1 MMDPVGLVGIGLM
14 GTALARRLRT
24 AGFPVVGFD
33 TDPAK
38 RRAVAEIGGQ
48 AAESILS
55 VGQACPVILSAVL
68 TTDQVEQVVEGPG
81 GLLSLPPTAEPRV
94 ALCFATCDPGR
105 LAALAERAERNGL
118 ILLDTPVSGTS
129 EQVLRMRTA
138 LETTRSGDGLGLIA
152 GNAAAIAR
160 VEAVLDALVPRR
172 FFIGPAGDGSK
183 AKLAVNLVLGL
194 NRLALAEGLVFAE
207 RLGLE
212 LSAFLDVARSSAA
225 HSQIMDVKGDKM
237 IAGDWAPHGKI
248 AQHLKDVRIMLAEAE
263 RLGQQ
268 LPLGEVLADI
278 LQSCMEH
285 GEGERDNCASI
296 EEVRRRRTPAAQ
308 PQRAAS
314 GPR

>member
-38 RRAVAEIGGQ
+38 RRALAEIGGQ
-48 AAESILS
+48 GAESILS
-55 VGQACPVILSAVL
+55 VGQACPVILIAVL

-129 EQVLRMRTA
+129 EQVLR
-138 LETTRSGDGLGLIA
+138 GDGLGLIA
-152 GNAAAIAR
+152 GDAAAIAR

-296 EEVRRRRTPAAQ
+296 EEVRRRRMPAAQ
-308 PQRAAS
+308 PPRAAS

>member
-1 MMDPVGLVGIGLM
+1 MMNPVGLVGIGLM
-14 GTALARRLRT
+14 GTALARRLR
-24 AGFPVVGFD
+24 AADFPVVGFD

-38 RRAVAEIGGQ
+38 RGVLAAMGGQ
-48 AAESILS
+48 AADSILD
-55 VGQACPVILSAVL
+55 VGQACSIILIAVL

-81 GLLSLPPTAEPRV
+81 GLLSLPPATEPRV

-105 LAALAERAERNGL
+105 LAALAGRAERGGL

-129 EQVLRMRTA
+129 EQVLN
-138 LETTRSGDGLGLIA
+138 GDGLGLIA
-152 GNAAAIAR
+152 GDAAAIAR
-160 VEAVLDALVPRR
+160 VDAVLDALVPRR
-172 FFIGPAGDGSK
+172 FVIGPAGDGSK
-183 AKLAVNLVLGL
+183 AKLAINLVLGL

-237 IAGDWAPHGKI
+237 IAGDWTPHGKI

-268 LPLGEVLADI
+268 LPLGTVLADV
-278 LQSCMEH
+278 LEACMRH

-296 EEVRRRRTPAAQ
+296 EEVRRRRTSASQ